1 MLIMQTPLFDFPI
14 VEFCWYG
21 IVSILSLLCFAS
33 LSYEVNCAKAAASQA
48 DNEVAHD
55 VVMATYNVNFAVMVI
70 ANILLIASCIGI
82 MAAQGDNWRGW
93 FAASIFVCGAYW
105 FYTRACEKK
114 LILFLQ
120 EVDVYERSLRPT
132 SVLKLFKRPS

>member
-1 MLIMQTPLFDFPI
+1 MQTPIFDFPI

-33 LSYEVNCAKAAASQA
+33 LSYEVNGAMAATRQA
-48 DNEVAHD
+48 DNEAAHD
-55 VVMATYNVNFAVMVI
+55 VVVTTYNVNFVVMVI
-70 ANILLIASCIGI
+70 ANILLMASCVGI
-82 MAAQGDNWRGW
+82 MAAKGDGWCAW

-114 LILFLQ
+114 LILYLQ
-120 EVDVYERSLRPT
+120 EAGVYERSLRPT
-132 SVLKLFKRPS
+132 SVLKLFKRSS